1 MKLLQ
6 VLGQLLLSNIA
17 AVLFLLGLVVLN
29 VATYIAFD
37 YVVGLFVTGFTVL
50 LVAIV
55 LASENVQ
62 RDEE

>member
-6 VLGQLLLSNIA
+6 ALGQLLLSNIA
-17 AVLFLLGLVVLN
+17 AVLFLLGLVIVN
-29 VATYIAFD
+29 VACYIGFD

-55 LASENVQ
+55 LAFENVQ